1 MKHIGVISRGI
12 KTPII
17 KTGDDLSKI
26 VVESLINASVE
37 DGFQIDDLDI
47 IAVTEAVVGISQG
60 KYASLDDIAS
70 DVQSKFK
77 TRHLGLVFPILSRNR
92 FSSLLRAFARAM
104 DEITIQLSYPKDEV
118 GNSIMMDS
126 DIERLHINPFT
137 DVITYATYQQEMS
150 HFKHPFTGV
159 NMVAYYKE
167 VVESE
172 GCKVNFIFSNQP
184 KEILNYTKEVLVC
197 DIHTRMKTKQ
207 AIQKESNLTVLSLD
221 QLMNDKKV
229 FEHANETYGLYGSN
243 AATKE
248 KVKLFP
254 DIKEPIVYDI
264 QQKIFDLTGK
274 KVEVMIYGDGAFKD
288 PVGEIWELADPVV
301 SPSYTKGLEGS
312 PNELKLKYISD
323 DLFKDLRGDALRQA
337 VIDEVR
343 KKSNQA
349 TDDSKLGTTPRR
361 YVDLIG
367 SLCDLMSGSGD
378 RGTPVVYIKNYF
390 KNIADES

>member
-17 KTGDDLSKI
+17 KEGDDLSKI

-37 DGFQIDDLDI
+37 DGFQIDDQDI

-77 TRHLGLVFPILSRNR
+77 TKHLGLVFPILSRNR

-118 GNSIMMDS
+118 GNSIMYDQ
-126 DIERLHINPFT
+126 DLERLHINPFA
-137 DVITYATYQQEMS
+137 DLITEEIYQQEMS

-197 DIHTRMKTKQ
+197 DIHTRFKTKQ

-248 KVKLFP
+248 TVKLFP